1 MALSYNYQTRKIY
14 EETVTSEKKCICCIC
29 CILHL
34 KIQKGT
40 AWYEAPER
48 ILSVNVYVV
57 DVAIID
63 IILLEIC

>member
-14 EETVTSEKKCICCIC
+14 EEIVTSEKKCIC

-57 DVAIID
+57 AVAIID
-63 IILLEIC
+63 MIQFS